1 MNREAI
7 AKLRLDSRLT
17 RRRGWIG
24 ESELAREL
32 SGLPDVSHKGTTLGE
47 VADGSPRRAATST
60 SRSRGCCRACSTR
73 CA

>member
-24 ESELAREL
+24 ENELAREL

-47 VADGSPRRAATST
+47 VADEREGAAEAGAGEPSATS
-60 SRSRGCCRACSTR
+60 
-73 CA
+73 